1 MECMRIAPLVLLVS
15 AAMVVPAG
23 RASAAGTIWAAAVY
37 HVISNAQ
44 FVSSFSQPP
53 KGWVAGFRSASD
65 WRGERGF
72 SDKSRGSSA
81 TGVGWFSIGGSN
93 LYRDIRAPRAAPYAV
108 CEGQYSA
115 DHTQLTGL
123 DARKRTKKGEQLEGV
138 TGQFDLTV
146 AFADDGTQRTRD
158 LLNCFF
164 QIFERSTEHGWRPA
178 YGLFFKNERL
188 LVGAWDDN
196 PAVPGLELKRGQWY
210 RFRFSVD
217 LRHDGARTVMSV
229 WPVNTE
235 GRQGEPLASCLA
247 IDHAKG
253 LRLQGLARSFP
264 VMVGS
269 YTWSKSGPIPF
280 SAATLICAFQQDDDL
295 ER

>member
-1 MECMRIAPLVLLVS
+1 MRALPTFAILFAATGGLVAP
-15 AAMVVPAG
+15 AATN
-23 RASAAGTIWAAAVY
+23 RAEVVY

-44 FVSSFSQPP
+44 FVASFAQPP
-53 KGWVAGFRSASD
+53 KGWMAGFRSTAD

-72 SDKSRGSSA
+72 SEKSRASSE
-81 TGVGWFSIGGSN
+81 TGIGWFSMGGSN
-93 LYRDIRAPRAAPYAV
+93 LYRGIRAPRDANHAIL
-108 CEGQYSA
+108 EGQYSA

-123 DARKRTKKGEQLEGV
+123 DARKRTKKGEQLEIV
-138 TGQFDLTV
+138 TGQIDLTV
-146 AFADDGTQRTRD
+146 AVADDGTPRTRD

-210 RFRFSVD
+210 RIRFSVG
-217 LRHDGARTVMSV
+217 LRHDGARTLMSV
-229 WPVNTE
+229 WPVDAG
-235 GRQGEPLASCLA
+235 GRQGEPLASCLV

-269 YTWSKSGPIPF
+269 YTWAKGGRTPF
-280 SAATLICAFQQDDDL
+280 SAATLISDFRQDDNLD
-295 ER
+295 R

>member
-1 MECMRIAPLVLLVS
+1 MESMRIAPLVFLACTTV
-15 AAMVVPAG
+15 AMTALS
-23 RASAAGTIWAAAVY
+23 ASAADTNRAPARY
-37 HVISNAQ
+37 HVISNSQ
-44 FVSSFSQPP
+44 FFTSFTQPP
-53 KGWVAGFRSASD
+53 KGWAAGFRDATD

-72 SDKSRGSSA
+72 SEKSRGSSG

-93 LYRDIRAPRAAPYAV
+93 LYRNIQAPRGVPHAV

-123 DARKRTKKGEQLEGV
+123 DARKRAKKGEQLEGV
-138 TGQFDLTV
+138 TGEFDLTV

-164 QIFERSTEHGWRPA
+164 QIFERSSEHGWRPA

-210 RFRFSVD
+210 RIRFSVG

-229 WPVNTE
+229 WPVNAE
-235 GRQGEPLASCLA
+235 GRQGEPLVSCLV

-269 YTWSKSGPIPF
+269 YTWSKGGPTPF